1 MAGEEK
7 KQEQDKNNRI
17 RLQDRARGQKND
29 RIAIV

>member
-17 RLQDRARGQKND
+17 RLQDGARAQKND
-29 RIAIV
+29 YFAIV